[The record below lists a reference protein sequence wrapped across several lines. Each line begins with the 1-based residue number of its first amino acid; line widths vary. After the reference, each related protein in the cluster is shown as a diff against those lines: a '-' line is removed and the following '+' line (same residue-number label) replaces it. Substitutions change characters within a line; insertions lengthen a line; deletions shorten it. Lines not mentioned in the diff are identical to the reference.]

1 MIGGRT
7 TKQRRIGYLTV
18 MERDGLQFGIFALDH
33 PTLEAT
39 FNMIAKGEATY
50 SVRNVQKVDVLRMHT
65 GVSRWEAEK
74 I

>member
-1 MIGGRT
+1 MIGGRA

-18 MERDGLQFGIFALDH
+18 MEKDGLQFGIFALDH
-33 PTLEAT
+33 GTLENA
-39 FNMIAKGEATY
+39 FNMIAGGEAVY